1 MFSKTLVK
9 LIDEAI
15 IPALVL
21 VAAKV
26 LGVLFVGRVK
36 NLIFE
41 VSFKSHFLPLPTLV
55 FSSYQDY
62 VTVNSY
68 SNLIMLGVVSLGLV
82 WILLKANLLHD
93 THISPKLA
101 AQLARLS
108 LSRLISTT
116 FEAYHQALVWYGFAW
131 FTTIL
136 MAFYA
141 YLGLAYKSFALIA
154 FLIVLNLTW
163 FFIFD
168 VEREIII
175 WQRDKEGV

>member
-15 IPALVL
+15 IPAIVL
-21 VAAKV
+21 VVAKI
-26 LGVLFVGRVK
+26 LGVLLVSRIK
-36 NLIFE
+36 NLVFE
-41 VSFKSHFLPLPTLV
+41 ISFKSRFLPLPTLV

-68 SNLIMLGVVSLGLV
+68 SNLIMLIVISLGLI
-82 WILLKANLLHD
+82 WILLKANLFHN
-93 THISPKLA
+93 THISPRLSA
-101 AQLARLS
+101 HLARLR
-108 LSRLISTT
+108 LSHLIPTT

-131 FTTIL
+131 FTMIL

-154 FLIVLNLTW
+154 FLVILNLTW

-168 VEREIII
+168 VEREIIM
-175 WQRDKEGV
+175 WQRERERR

>member
-1 MFSKTLVK
+1 MFSKSLVK

-15 IPALVL
+15 IPAITLV
-21 VAAKV
+21 VAKV
-26 LGVLFVGRVK
+26 LGVLLVSRIKG
-36 NLIFE
+36 LIFE
-41 VSFKSHFLPLPTLV
+41 VSFKSRLLPLPTLV

-62 VTVNSY
+62 ITVNSH
-68 SNLIMLGVVSLGLV
+68 SNLIMLGVMSLGLI

-101 AQLARLS
+101 AHLARLR
-108 LSRLISTT
+108 LSHLISTT

-136 MAFYA
+136 MVFYA
-141 YLGLAYKSFALIA
+141 YLGLAYKSFALVA
-154 FLIVLNLTW
+154 FLVVLNLTW

-175 WQRDKEGV
+175 WQKEQERT